1 MLTSPSAS
9 ESKVQSPSLVLLSKQ
24 LLGEVGGSAGRL
36 RPKLRMSRMHQNW
49 PPSELS
55 HPDPGATLA
64 GRVSPHLGHETQEA
78 KPDDHQDD
86 DEAMKFLDLG
96 LLQARLHKS
105 GLFTVTLLSDYSW
118 HDILII

>member
-24 LLGEVGGSAGRL
+24 LLGEVGGSAGHL

-64 GRVSPHLGHETQEA
+64 GRVSPHLG
-78 KPDDHQDD
+78 
-86 DEAMKFLDLG
+86 LG
-96 LLQARLHKS
+96 PKRQS
-105 GLFTVTLLSDYSW
+105 PM
-118 HDILII
+118 IIRTMMRR

>member
-1 MLTSPSAS
+1 
-9 ESKVQSPSLVLLSKQ
+9 
-24 LLGEVGGSAGRL
+24 
-36 RPKLRMSRMHQNW
+36 MHQNW

-64 GRVSPHLGHETQEA
+64 GRVSPHLGPETQEA

-96 LLQARLHKS
+96 LLSLSYDLCEKRQFASLFATFGKNIGFEGFASLKEKIWMSTFKPPRACGAG
-105 GLFTVTLLSDYSW
+105 GL
-118 HDILII
+118 